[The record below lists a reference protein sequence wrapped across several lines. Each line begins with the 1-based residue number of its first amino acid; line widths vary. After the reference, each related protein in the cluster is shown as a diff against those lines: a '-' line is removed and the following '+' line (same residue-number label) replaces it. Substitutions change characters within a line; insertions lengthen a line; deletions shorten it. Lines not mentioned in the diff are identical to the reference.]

1 MNRRSYKKKCKALF
15 MKAKELGLKLVFY
28 PTSFKH
34 RRLNCL
40 WYGGGLATIEVSEAF
55 AIELNIYGD
64 VRAELTD
71 DAGNELASVTD
82 KNNGGVFSE
91 YMLPYIKTDKQLE
104 DALESGKLTLGNN
117 NWIEYDGVIK
127 TCDTDSTGV
136 FVDLGMICDNILDDD
151 ILSAIEQV
159 LDSIE
164 EIKKEIS
171 DAAENHYGIKVGDV

>member
-1 MNRRSYKKKCKALF
+1 MKRRNYKKRYKALL
-15 MKAKELGLKLVFY
+15 MKAKELGLKLIFY
-28 PTSFKH
+28 PTSFEH

-40 WYGGGLATIEVSEAF
+40 WYGGRLATIEVSETF

-104 DALESGKLTLGNN
+104 YALESGKLTLGNN

-127 TCDTDSTGV
+127 NIDTDFTGV

-164 EIKKEIS
+164 EIKNEII
-171 DAAENHYGIKVGDV
+171 DAAENHYDIKVGDV

>member
-15 MKAKELGLKLVFY
+15 EKAKKLGLELIFY
-28 PTSFKH
+28 PKGFEH

-40 WYGGGLATIEVSEAF
+40 WYGGELAIIKVSETF
-55 AIELNIYGD
+55 VIELNIYGD

-71 DAGNELASVTD
+71 DLGNELASVTD
-82 KNNGGVFSE
+82 KNNAGRFSE
-91 YMLPYIKTDKQLE
+91 YMLPYIKTDRQLE

-117 NWIEYDGVIK
+117 NWIEYDGVVK
-127 TCDTDSTGV
+127 TCNTDSTGV

-151 ILSAIEQV
+151 ILSAIEQA

-164 EIKKEIS
+164 EIKNEIC
-171 DAAENHYGIKVGDV
+171 DVAENHYGIKVGDV

>member
-15 MKAKELGLKLVFY
+15 FKAKELGLELVFY

-40 WYGGGLATIEVSEAF
+40 WYGGGLATIKVSETF

-64 VRAELTD
+64 VRAELID

-91 YMLPYIKTDKQLE
+91 YMLPYIKTDEQLG
-104 DALESGKLTLGNN
+104 DVLESGKLTLGNN

-127 TCDTDSTGV
+127 TRDTDSTGI

-151 ILSAIEQV
+151 ILSAIEQA

-164 EIKKEIS
+164 EIKNEII
-171 DAAENHYGIKVGDV
+171 DAAENHYGIKVGAV

>member
-1 MNRRSYKKKCKALF
+1 MNRRNYKKSCKALF
-15 MKAKELGLKLVFY
+15 YKAKTLGVKLAFN
-28 PTSFKH
+28 PKRFEH

-40 WYGGGLATIEVSEAF
+40 WYGGELATIKVSEIF

-71 DAGNELASVTD
+71 DVGNELASVTD
-82 KNNGGVFSE
+82 KNNDGAFSE
-91 YMLPYIKTDKQLE
+91 YMMPYIKTDKQLSE
-104 DALESGKLTLGNN
+104 AFESGKLTLGNN

-127 TCDTDSTGV
+127 HDNESIGV
-136 FVDLGMICDNILDDD
+136 FIDLGMICDNVLDDD

-164 EIKKEIS
+164 EIKMEIS
-171 DAAENHYGIKVGDV
+171 DVAENHYGIKVGIV